1 MGYKVIIKS
10 NEIKFSASHFL
21 KEPLKC
27 SRLHGHNYYVSVEL
41 EAELDENHF
50 VEDFIKLKE
59 KVKEIIKSLD
69 HFILIPEKSSDFKF
83 IRNKDSLEV
92 ITSNKRY
99 VFPLSEVVF
108 LPILATTS
116 ELLAKYIHDKI
127 KEYYQNKKVTVKL
140 EESKDA
146 IAVYED

>member
-1 MGYKVIIKS
+1 MGYKVIINS

-41 EAELDENHF
+41 EAKLDENYF
-50 VEDFIKLKE
+50 VEDFYKLKK
-59 KVKEIIKSLD
+59 KVKEIIKTLD
-69 HFILIPEKSSDFKF
+69 HFVLIPEKSSDFKF
-83 IRNKDSLEV
+83 IRKKDSLEV

-108 LPILATTS
+108 LPISATTS
-116 ELLAKYIHDKI
+116 EMLAKYIHDKI

-140 EESKDA
+140 EESKDTM
-146 IAVYED
+146 AVYEG

>member
-1 MGYKVIIKS
+1 MGYKVIINS

-59 KVKEIIKSLD
+59 KVKEIIKNLD

-83 IRNKDSLEV
+83 KRNQDSLEV

-108 LPILATTS
+108 LPISATTS
-116 ELLAKYIHDKI
+116 EMLAKYIHDKI

-140 EESKDA
+140 EESKDS